1 MPIEK
6 GPGAHVIGGT
16 LNRTGLF
23 RFKATRIGAETALA
37 QIIKMVEEAQA
48 SSAPIQRIA
57 DQVTGY
63 FVPAVVTVSIVAFA
77 GWWIAGNFPQAL
89 LSFIAVLIIWA
100 ANGFSL
106 VVLAAAAMVWAAL
119 NGAAAWHAQSWPAI
133 AYRHSFYRVDA
144 RGIEIRR
151 GVYWRTIINIPRSR
165 VQHTDV
171 SQGPLERTH
180 DLGTLVIY
188 TAGTDHSRVD
198 LPGLAHVN
206 ALRIREHLLPRE
218 DNDAV

>member
-1 MPIEK
+1 MALSESVGVQGVADGVDRQLDPRYIPLQQK
-6 GPGAHVIGGT
+6 VGW
-16 LNRTGLF
+16 
-23 RFKATRIGAETALA
+23 IGATVLA
-37 QIIKMVEEAQA
+37 GA
-48 SSAPIQRIA
+48 
-57 DQVTGY
+57 
-63 FVPAVVTVSIVAFA
+63 
-77 GWWIAGNFPQAL
+77 
-89 LSFIAVLIIWA
+89 SFIAVLIVWT

-106 VVLAAAAMVWAAL
+106 VVLAAAAIVWAAV
-119 NGAAAWHAQSWPAI
+119 NGFAAWHAHSWPAI

-180 DLGTLVIY
+180 ELGTLVIY

-206 ALRIREHLLPRE
+206 ALRIREHLLPHE

>member
-1 MPIEK
+1 MAYEGVPTVADGVDRQLDPRYIPLQQK
-6 GPGAHVIGGT
+6 VGW
-16 LNRTGLF
+16 
-23 RFKATRIGAETALA
+23 IGAAVLA
-37 QIIKMVEEAQA
+37 GA
-48 SSAPIQRIA
+48 
-57 DQVTGY
+57 
-63 FVPAVVTVSIVAFA
+63 
-77 GWWIAGNFPQAL
+77 
-89 LSFIAVLIIWA
+89 SFIAALIVWA

-106 VVLAAAAMVWAAL
+106 VVLAAAAMLWTAV
-119 NGAAAWHAQSWPAI
+119 NGAVAWHAQSWPAV